1 MNMNVSVIV
10 PVYNGTNSLR
20 ALASE
25 LERVLSNVAEQ
36 YELVLVNDG
45 SSNQCWSIILEL
57 MEKYAWIR
65 GIDLMRNY
73 GQHNATLCGIREAQ
87 YEITV
92 TMDDDLQNPPAEIP
106 KLLDKLNAGYDV
118 VYGVPQKVREIFW
131 RALASQVIRLVL
143 RRVMGSNVAWQ
154 VSSFRTFRTSIRDA
168 FVEYS
173 SPSVFVDVLLTWGG
187 GRFAAVPVRHDARS
201 GGESTYTFGK
211 LLGLALNML
220 TSFSTLP
227 LRFASMVG
235 FFFTLFGIG
244 VLIYVVGRYFINGGS
259 IPGFPFLA
267 SVIAIFSGA
276 TLFALGIIGEYLA
289 RIYIHSMRQPSY
301 IIRGK

>member
-1 MNMNVSVIV
+1 MNVSVIV